1 MQWIRKKRLIDGAKV
16 SDHGLQYLLE
26 LRARRVFYAHIYMEL
41 QIEKYDHRSHP
52 RKCDFKWTIPLSKDE
67 INLSA

>member
-26 LRARRVFYAHIYMEL
+26 LRARSFSMHTYTWSY
-41 QIEKYDHRSHP
+41 K
-52 RKCDFKWTIPLSKDE
+52 SKNM
-67 INLSA
+67 ITGRITGSAISSKQYLFPKMKST